1 MIRNALLGLAISLG
15 AILAILLCLGFG
27 PTDIARMFAHPVQGG
42 VGLAVAEDVAPIQ
55 PQGPAET
62 KPFGT
67 VNLLV
72 LAAYL
77 ALMLGVG
84 LACGRRVQSAR
95 GFFIAEGRMN
105 HVVVGLSILG
115 TYLSALTMMG
125 LPGMAYGKHDWTYMV
140 QLPFLVITAVV
151 VTRFVLPHY
160 RKTGTASIYTFLEE
174 RIGASVR
181 MIAAGSFIVFAIG
194 RMGLVL
200 YLPALAFNTVTGVP
214 LPTCII
220 VMGIVITIYTVIG
233 GIEAVVWTDAIQ
245 VVIFVLGAFVTL
257 GFIFS
262 DLGVEQF
269 LAIGLEHNKFR
280 IVEPSLDL
288 TRITSLW
295 LILETLF
302 QTIRIYGTQQD
313 VAQRYMTTRSTEDAR
328 RSIWIG
334 IIAYIPI
341 GFIFYFIG
349 TALFAFY
356 TAHPEIGLPGK
367 ADPIYPFFVVN
378 QLPAGVAGLVIA
390 AIFAAAMSSIDS
402 AMNSASTVCVE
413 DFWQRFAKQKAT
425 DQDVL
430 AVARRLTLL
439 WGILAILMGLAFMET
454 EYAQILWGKLMA
466 VTTNGVLGLIALA
479 LIPIRIRASAA
490 LIGFLAATAGLY
502 LMMRTEINF
511 LLWPVIGNTTGFL
524 VALGVNALRG
534 PREGRA

>member
-1 MIRNALLGLAISLG
+1 MIRNALLGLLVSL
-15 AILAILLCLGFG
+15 ATILALLLCLGFG
-27 PTDIARMFAHPVQGG
+27 PTDIARMFSHPVQGG
-42 VGLAVAEDVAPIQ
+42 IGIESPEAATAPQ
-55 PQGPAET
+55 ADGPAET

-67 VNLLV
+67 VNLVV

-77 ALMLGVG
+77 VLMLGVG

-95 GFFIAEGRMN
+95 GFFVAEGRLN
-105 HVVVGLSILG
+105 YVVVGLSILG

-151 VTRFVLPHY
+151 ITGFVLPHY
-160 RKTGTASIYTFLEE
+160 RKTGTASIYAFLEE
-174 RIGASVR
+174 RIGTAVR
-181 MIAAGSFIVFAIG
+181 MIAAGSFIIFAIG

-245 VVIFVLGAFVTL
+245 VVIFVIGAIVTL

-262 DLGVEQF
+262 DLGAEQF
-269 LAIGLEHNKFR
+269 VTLGLEHNKFR
-280 IVEPSLDL
+280 IIEPSLDL

-295 LILETLF
+295 LILETIF

-313 VAQRYMTTRSTEDAR
+313 VAQRYMTTPSMDDAKRSV
-328 RSIWIG
+328 WIG
-334 IIAYIPI
+334 ILAYIPI
-341 GFIFYFIG
+341 GFVFYFIG

-367 ADPIYPFFVVN
+367 SDPIYPFFVVN

-413 DFWQRFAKQKAT
+413 DFWQRFTKQKAS
-425 DQDVL
+425 DRDAL
-430 AVARRLTLL
+430 RLARRLTLL
-439 WGILAILMGLAFMET
+439 WGVLAILMGLAFMET
-454 EYAQILWGKLMA
+454 DYAQILWGKLMA
-466 VTTNGVLGLIALA
+466 ITTNGVLGLVALA
-479 LIPIRIRASAA
+479 LLPFRVRTSAA
-490 LIGFLAATAGLY
+490 VIGFLAATACLY
-502 LMMRTEINF
+502 LMMLSGLNF
-511 LLWPVIGNTTGFL
+511 LLWPVIGNSIGFL
-524 VALGVNALRG
+524 VAVGVNTVGR
-534 PREGRA
+534 PR